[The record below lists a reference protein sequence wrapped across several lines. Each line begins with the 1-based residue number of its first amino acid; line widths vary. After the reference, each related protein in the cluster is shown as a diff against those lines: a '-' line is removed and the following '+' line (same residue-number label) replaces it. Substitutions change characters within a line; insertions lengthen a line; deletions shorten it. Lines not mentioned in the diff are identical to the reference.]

1 MSELAEIYGSEA
13 LPLGVTVGPHGVT
26 FRLQDGEGGVSD
38 ACELSSALRVLAR
51 LGNRRCAQTSGR
63 GVSVARLI
71 EALDMIDCAIDI
83 FDEAERAR
91 PRREPVDVVLERV
104 KAEREAKRRE
114 VAGEI
119 DPEEE
124 AHGEEN
130 AFGHGEDGDQAHY
143 EEGGTALGDGGALG
157 HGEDGAR
164 AHRRAEG
171 AAHRGAPAADA
182 AVPGGVRAGALDPE
196 RDHREDQPRRADGD
210 LDGDRD

>member
-124 AHGEEN
+124 AHGEQ
-130 AFGHGEDGDQAHY
+130 D
-143 EEGGTALGDGGALG
+143 GTALGNGGALG
-157 HGEDGAR
+157 DGEDGAR
-164 AHRRAEG
+164 AHRRAQG

-182 AVPGGVRAGALDPE
+182 AVPDGVRVGALDPE
-196 RDHREDQPRRADGD
+196 RDHRQDQPRRADGD